1 MVEARIKELTKV
13 VAGENAAIWAYG
25 FLLAFLNERDYQEGF
40 RIFNQHRN
48 ARDAAR
54 LKLRALNQTPPRPEP
69 NYDLPFSVNNSS
81 SAKELA
87 GYLEDRLAGIYA
99 MWAGVELKEDK
110 TYAFEKSIEAAT
122 RYFFWTGK
130 TKSFPG
136 AVD

>member
-1 MVEARIKELTKV
+1 MVEARIEELTKV
-13 VAGENAAIWAYG
+13 VAGENAAIWAYS
-25 FLLAFLNERDYQEGF
+25 FLLAFLNEGDYQEGF

-69 NYDLPFSVNNSS
+69 NYDLPFPVNSAQ

-87 GYLEDRLAGIYA
+87 SYVEDRLAGIYA
-99 MWAGVELKEDK
+99 KWAGVENKEDRI
-110 TYAFEKSIEAAT
+110 YAFEKSIETAA
-122 RYFFWTGK
+122 RYFNWIGK